1 MARDRRLKIQVGRQ
15 MRRFL
20 VHLPSAHDGRTPVP
34 MVIMLHGGGAT
45 GRSAALETG
54 WSNLADQAGFLAIF
68 PDALPRD
75 PSRLA
80 SFPTNPQLWNDGS
93 NRYFAGRD
101 EPDDVGFL
109 AVVLDELSERF
120 AADSQRVYV
129 TGFSNGASM
138 AFRIGAELSDRIA
151 AIAPVA
157 GSCWLD
163 QIALRRPVPL
173 CYLTGTA
180 DPLNPLDGGST
191 KIIFGG
197 TETIRSKPKPPV
209 RDALLRWAAANGCR
223 DGATRIWE
231 KDGVRTEV
239 LGLGCNGTSVVYMTV
254 DGLGHV
260 WPGGQSPLPE
270 SVVGKAS
277 DKLQATDVIWEFFQ
291 QAGQFARATAS
302 DSE

>member
-1 MARDRRLKIQVGRQ
+1 
-15 MRRFL
+15 
-20 VHLPSAHDGRTPVP
+20 
-34 MVIMLHGGGAT
+34 
-45 GRSAALETG
+45 
-54 WSNLADQAGFLAIF
+54 
-68 PDALPRD
+68 
-75 PSRLA
+75 
-80 SFPTNPQLWNDGS
+80 LWNDGS
-93 NRYFAGRD
+93 NRYFSGRD

-109 AVVLDELSERF
+109 AAVLDELSERF
-120 AADSQRVYV
+120 AADSQRVYA

-163 QIALRRPVPL
+163 QIALQRPVPL
-173 CYLTGTA
+173 CYITGSA

-197 TETIRSKPKPPV
+197 SETIRSKPKPPV
-209 RDALLRWAAANGCR
+209 RDAIVRWAAANGCP
-223 DGATRIWE
+223 DVATRICE
-231 KDGVRTEV
+231 TDGVRTEIF
-239 LGLGCNGTSVVYMTV
+239 GPGRHGTNVVYITV

-270 SVVGKAS
+270 SVVGKTS

-291 QAGQFARATAS
+291 QTERSARAAAS
-302 DSE
+302 DSESCTSAFPG